1 MDKFFRTNSSILV
14 ERLDPNFYQ
23 PSLVENDK
31 LIKSKGWVELQSLYE
46 ASGIGNTSAVER
58 YYSEAADS
66 IPYISGVMMP
76 TY

>member
-1 MDKFFRTNSSILV
+1 MMDKFFEQTAEFLAGKV
-14 ERLDPNFYQ
+14 LDPNFYQ

-46 ASGIGNTSAVER
+46 ASGIGNTLAVER

-66 IPYISGVMMP
+66 IDIFRER
-76 TY
+76 

>member
-46 ASGIGNTSAVER
+46 SNGITLKLLIVFHIFRER
-58 YYSEAADS
+58 
-66 IPYISGVMMP
+66 
-76 TY
+76 

>member
-1 MDKFFRTNSSILV
+1 MDKFFEQTAEFLAGKV
-14 ERLDPNFYQ
+14 LDPNFYQ

-46 ASGIGNTSAVER
+46 ASGIGNTLAVER

-66 IPYISGVMMP
+66 IDIFRER
-76 TY
+76 